1 MSLTDEDVERFV
13 EAEANKNIQRKMNSD
28 VILLEVVFA
37 KWKRNKTYP
46 CKTYRRAELD
56 AYLSRFLL
64 SVRKKSGDDEYE
76 PTTLRGIIASVDRY
90 LKNLRYSESIIERTT
105 FDSWIGWEAL
115 V

>member
-1 MSLTDEDVERFV
+1 VSLTDEDVERFV

-28 VILLEVVFA
+28 VTLLEVIFA

-46 CKTYRRAELD
+46 CKTYRHAELD
-56 AYLSRFLL
+56 TYLSRFLL
-64 SVRKKSGDDEYE
+64 SVRKKSSDEFE
-76 PTTLRGIIASVDRY
+76 PTKLRGIIASVDHY

-105 FDSWIGWEAL
+105 FDSWIDWEAL